1 MTFKIVIKQKNLIL
15 RNSIKAILK
24 LWKSKEY
31 IKDFEEYKERNT
43 FKGIEIIY

>member
-1 MTFKIVIKQKNLIL
+1 MTFKNRNQIKNLIL

-43 FKGIEIIY
+43 FKNIEIIY